1 MGGKKREYTSNSNKD
16 TVKGK
21 KLFAKAFYKCF
32 FSGNVFNTIKGAIRL
47 TTLFLVVGI
56 GVLGL

>member
-16 TVKGK
+16 VAKGK
-21 KLFAKAFYKCF
+21 RLFIKAFYKYS
-32 FSGNVFNTIKGAIRL
+32 FSGDALNTIKKVIRL
-47 TTLFLVVGI
+47 TTLFLVIGI